1 MKSVST
7 SASASSLRNSA
18 QLQPLQPPVWRV
30 VFGCRSALQQSAH
43 LRVLQLV
50 EQQHHQQYHHHANL
64 LLIRPVNC
72 SYFNVFVLRA
82 RVHNINTIA
91 TTTKIDSA
99 NNVGGVIGDK

>member
-1 MKSVST
+1 
-7 SASASSLRNSA
+7 
-18 QLQPLQPPVWRV
+18 
-30 VFGCRSALQQSAH
+30 
-43 LRVLQLV
+43 VLQLV

-99 NNVGGVIGDK
+99 NNVGGADASAPDCGFVVGPVGEVTPGPGPRKGNPYSAHVDRAKTAL